1 MLKAPFNFV
10 PLNEEPYIPEWA
22 DQISQDMPFEDGIS
36 GKIRLRITAET
47 PIFLSDDVQE
57 DSTVPCEFC
66 HILDTSGNKQ
76 YFIPGTSIKGMLR
89 NVMEILSFGKM
100 TQVQN
105 QSFGIR
111 DLSNG
116 EDGQFYRSKVKVDKV
131 HCGWLRM
138 TDGGYLLDDCGL
150 PCRISAEEIDRRF
163 HIGLMEFISK
173 KSNFQSDDNK
183 TAKKKYELFNAHE
196 DSSHLT
202 TYFEPTSIPGINA
215 GGRRFVCFGH
225 GGMEGTIVFTGQPGP
240 RQKKYNDKKKKDVS
254 SGKYFEFVFPEQ
266 PEQRGMPVPEQVFKE
281 FESIHQNSVD
291 YTKFRK
297 PQLMRG
303 EDIPVFFI
311 YNEDGEVETMG
322 LSYMYKFPAFNKV
335 FNGIP
340 LPLLS
345 KNTRDLCECIF
356 GFIGN
361 TNSLKGRVQF
371 SMASL
376 CTEPSFIPDVKLAL
390 AKPHPSYY
398 PLYLGKGQTW
408 NTENIRIAGRKRY
421 PVRSNDAILSNSGTD
436 SMSRII
442 RPMNAGAI
450 FEGEVHFF
458 NLRPIEL
465 GALLSAIDFC
475 HHAECS
481 HNIGQGKPL
490 GYGRVQLK
498 VTDSSLES
506 ISPDK
511 PCSIAQAEDA
521 FVSEMEKHFPGWATS
536 QQLNELFAMAK
547 GIPADKTSQFKYM
560 TMSTTSEENEFKQGL
575 KAYSQGEQL
584 GTFTQIL
591 SGNVPRTQQQSN
603 VSVNAKRVDIELQLA
618 MAEEERKAKYYQ
630 NLLTDARQLIADE
643 CWNEAVSKVE
653 EAVEV
658 FPERTEALELIKEVH
673 QIKAYKDLLAAI
685 QQSFSNELW
694 DDVISKEEQAFLICP
709 DDTEIRGLID
719 CAKNKK
725 LEANQS
731 AEKFSKPLSEV
742 IKSNKSAGN
751 LVGTTS
757 KWLKVDGNSFGQS
770 EYDAFIS
777 ISRQLPKKELSKL
790 KSKLFSLVELIGQEA
805 IDKII
810 NDLALV

>member
-22 DQISQDMPFEDGIS
+22 DQISQDMPFEDGLS

-47 PIFLSDDVQE
+47 PIFLSDDVQK
-57 DSTVPCEFC
+57 DNKVPCEFC
-66 HILDTSGNKQ
+66 HILDSFGHKQ

-100 TQVQN
+100 IQVQN

-116 EDGQFYRSKVKVDKV
+116 EDGLFYRSKVKVDKV

-138 TDGGYLLDDCGL
+138 SEGEYLLDDCGL
-150 PCRISAEEIDRRF
+150 PWRISAEEIDRRF
-163 HIGLMEFISK
+163 HIGLMEFITK

-202 TYFEPTSIPGINA
+202 TNFEPTSIPGINA
-215 GGRRFVCFGH
+215 GGRKFVCFGH

-240 RQKKYNDKKKKDVS
+240 RQKKYNEKKKKDVS
-254 SGKYFEFVFPEQ
+254 SGKFFEFVFPEQ
-266 PEQRGMPVPEQVFKE
+266 SEQRGIPVPEQVFKE
-281 FESIHQNSVD
+281 FESIHKNSVD

-297 PQLMRG
+297 QQLMSG
-303 EDIPVFFI
+303 EEIPVFFI

-335 FNGIP
+335 YNGIP

-356 GFIGN
+356 GFTDN

-376 CTEPSFIPDVKLAL
+376 CTEPSFQPDVKLAL

-408 NTENIRIAGRKRY
+408 NTGDIRIAGRKRY
-421 PVRSNDAILSNSGTD
+421 PVRPKDAILYNSGTD

-442 RPMNAGAI
+442 RPMNAGAT
-450 FEGEVHFF
+450 FEGDVHFF
-458 NLRPIEL
+458 NLRPVEL

-490 GYGRVQLK
+490 GYGRVKLA

-511 PCSIAQAEDA
+511 PCSIAKAEEA
-521 FVSEMEKHFPGWATS
+521 FVDEMEKHFPGWATS
-536 QQLNELFAMAK
+536 RQLNELFAMAE
-547 GIPADKTSQFKYM
+547 GIPADKTSHFKYM
-560 TMSTTSEENEFKQGL
+560 TMSTSGEENEFKQGSE
-575 KAYSQGEQL
+575 AYSQGEQL
-584 GTFTQIL
+584 GSFTQIL
-591 SGNVPRTQQQSN
+591 SGNVPRMEQQRN
-603 VSVNAKRVDIELQLA
+603 VSVEAKRVDIELQLA
-618 MAEEERKAKYYQ
+618 KAEEERKQRTCQ
-630 NLLTDARQLIADE
+630 NLLSAARELVVDE
-643 CWNEAVSKVE
+643 RWDEAVSKAE
-653 EAVEV
+653 EAAEM
-658 FPERTEALELIKEVH
+658 FPERTEVQDLIHEI
-673 QIKAYKDLLAAI
+673 QRTKAFKNLFNAA
-685 QQSFSNELW
+685 QQAYSNGRW
-694 DDVISKEEQAFLICP
+694 DEAISKAEEADSICP
-709 DDTEIRGLID
+709 NNSEIRGLID
-719 CAKNKK
+719 LAWGKK
-725 LEANQS
+725 REAEQA
-731 AEKFSKPLSEV
+731 AEKSSKPLSE
-742 IKSNKSAGN
+742 IIQGNKSAGN
-751 LVGTTS
+751 LVGTTA
-757 KWLKVDGNSFGQS
+757 KWLKAEGHSFGQS

-777 ISRQLPKKELSKL
+777 IASQLPKKELTKL
-790 KSKLFSLVELIGQEA
+790 KSKLSGLTELIGQET

-810 NDLALV
+810 NVLNL